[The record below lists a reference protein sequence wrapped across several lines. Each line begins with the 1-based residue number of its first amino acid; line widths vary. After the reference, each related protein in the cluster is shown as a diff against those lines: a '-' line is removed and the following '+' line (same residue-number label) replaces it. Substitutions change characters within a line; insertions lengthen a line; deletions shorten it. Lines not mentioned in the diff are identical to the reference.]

1 MKIFSQTYMLLV
13 VTLLV
18 AVPIADA
25 RAQDNDQ
32 EIGILDPGMAEE
44 GGAAPDF
51 RLKDLNMNLVQLS
64 QFLGTPIVLNFFA
77 SWCGP
82 CIIEMPYIQAA
93 HDQAA
98 DNGYVVL
105 GVAVEDS
112 RGAIED
118 MMAGGSFTYPAVID
132 GDSSVKLAYQVV
144 GPPYTFFI
152 DRDGIIQTVVSG
164 SLEPETLDLE
174 IAQLLETE

>member
-1 MKIFSQTYMLLV
+1 MSLSRIDLFALIVFLS
-13 VTLLV
+13 V
-18 AVPIADA
+18 AFFMTAG
-25 RAQDNDQ
+25 AQDANL
-32 EIGILDPGMAEE
+32 EMGILDPGFAEQ
-44 GGAAPDF
+44 GSPAPDF
-51 RLKDLNMNLVQLS
+51 RLKDLDMNLVQLS
-64 QFLGTPIVLNFFA
+64 QYRGTPVILNFFA

-93 HDQAA
+93 HEQAT

-118 MMAGGSFTYPAVID
+118 MMASENFTYLVVID
-132 GDSSVKLAYQVV
+132 GDSSVKLTYQVV

-152 DRDGIIQTVVSG
+152 DRTGTIQTVVSG
-164 SLEPETLDLE
+164 PLEQEELDLQL
-174 IAQLLETE
+174 AQLLDTE